1 MKSPRFPRCPG
12 AISSVLRQHITWV
25 HVAKNAESSMILQMN
40 TVMSTKMRMGKIEY
54 SLAFSQLCR
63 LTQLLLQFLNLR
75 KEFSLNMILFF
86 PGELLL
92 QRVDLLLYLLVVGGF
107 FYPELLIV
115 LSFCCSCETTVFH
128 IGWICAE
135 LLRFLL

>member
-1 MKSPRFPRCPG
+1 
-12 AISSVLRQHITWV
+12 
-25 HVAKNAESSMILQMN
+25 MILQMN